1 MIPKGDA
8 KHIGKLTRAL
18 KNDIK
23 NLVILLPKG
32 YKILDEQVRTEE
44 LYLMT
49 LRSDAKFEEKLTLGF
64 KMALGIW

>member
-1 MIPKGDA
+1 MTPKGDA
-8 KHIGKLTRAL
+8 KLIGKLTRAL

-32 YKILDEQVRTEE
+32 YKILDEQVCTEE

-49 LRSDAKFEEKLTLGF
+49 LGSDANFEEKLTPGF
-64 KMALGIW
+64 KMTLGIW

>member
-1 MIPKGDA
+1 MTPKGDA

-49 LRSDAKFEEKLTLGF
+49 LRSDAKFEEKLTPGF
-64 KMALGIW
+64 KMTLGIW